1 MKLTQTTGPTF
12 GEQKT
17 EGRKNSTMKPGKMRP
32 QTQEVKKKNDEKAEK
47 YYTNEGK
54 N

>member
-47 YYTNEGK
+47 
-54 N
+54 